1 MEHPDQPTP
10 EPERRAEGR
19 RWAIVVVLALVVA
32 YVIAFAVENT
42 TEVPVHWVFATTR
55 TSFIW
60 ALFLT
65 LAFGIVI
72 GLLLPQL
79 YRRRRRRRE
88 HRPQG

>member
-1 MEHPDQPTP
+1 MEHPTQPSP

-19 RWAIVVVLALVVA
+19 RWTIVAVLALVVA
-32 YVIAFAVENT
+32 YLIAFAVENT
-42 TEVPVHWVFATTR
+42 TTVPIHWVFGTTR

-79 YRRRRRRRE
+79 YRRRRRRRGQ
-88 HRPQG
+88 RAQD